1 MFTVGPTKPRPA
13 EKASLDRPLTAGALI
28 GSRCRWPMWS
38 TWLTA
43 RAAPSTT
50 SSWRPSPGALVLDNC
65 EHLLSAVAAVV
76 DELLRAAP
84 QVRVLVTSREPLQ
97 VSGEYVLPVFSW
109 G

>member
-1 MFTVGPTKPRPA
+1 M
-13 EKASLDRPLTAGALI
+13 
-28 GSRCRWPMWS
+28 
-38 TWLTA
+38 
-43 RAAPSTT
+43 
-50 SSWRPSPGALVLDNC
+50 LDNC